1 MKSPVHFIL
10 KLFEIILLPLIF
22 VSAMSL
28 WFYRRIGSRRLPLST
43 AALKKIGVFPIINH
57 YYEPLFN
64 DKMLNDSLAVA
75 RKLPGLDFNIPSQL
89 KLISTINYSGEFI
102 DFVNRE
108 KIQKQPQSFEIHNA
122 SYCSGD
128 AEFLYGFV
136 RHFKPK
142 RIVEIGCGNSTKI
155 IHEANRVN
163 FTETA
168 SEYEHV
174 CIEPFEQPWLNSF
187 NDIELIRSKV
197 EDLDLSY
204 FDKLQAGD
212 FLFIDSSHVIRPQGD
227 VLHEYLT
234 LIPNLN
240 EGVFIHVHDIFSPHD
255 YLQSWIKDD
264 VKFWNEQYL
273 LEALLSNTDSYE
285 VIAALNLLK
294 RNHYDE
300 LQAVCPFITEE
311 REPGAFYFKKT
322 KGKQ

>member
-1 MKSPVHFIL
+1 M
-10 KLFEIILLPLIF
+10 
-22 VSAMSL
+22 
-28 WFYRRIGSRRLPLST
+28 
-43 AALKKIGVFPIINH
+43 
-57 YYEPLFN
+57 
-64 DKMLNDSLAVA
+64 
-75 RKLPGLDFNIPSQL
+75 
-89 KLISTINYSGEFI
+89 
-102 DFVNRE
+102 
-108 KIQKQPQSFEIHNA
+108 
-122 SYCSGD
+122 
-128 AEFLYGFV
+128 
-136 RHFKPK
+136 
-142 RIVEIGCGNSTKI
+142 
-155 IHEANRVN
+155 
-163 FTETA
+163 
-168 SEYEHV
+168 